1 MADKCKI
8 ITDPLGLGSPLT
20 GACKAVTNP
29 GKAVSDMA
37 GSAFDKIAHSF
48 AEAAGSFLKMTTAGW
63 LNLKHPEIDSD
74 VGPIHFLQEK
84 THWLVMWIAV
94 LSLLIAAGRMALTR
108 RSTPATD
115 AARGI
120 FLLVIVAPGAVAI
133 LNLVVAGGDIFSV
146 WIVDESLKCPT
157 HLNPGTIPEFAC
169 ADQYNDRIRAMAMV
183 GEGTGAAMLLLLSG
197 FLILASFIQI
207 IHMFISGAMIILL
220 GGTLPLAAAGAVTE
234 SGKAWFK
241 KSVGWLLAF
250 ALFKPVSAIVYAAA
264 FQSMGTN
271 KSGDIL
277 TVLHGVVLLLMAAFT
292 LPALLRF
299 VTPMVQQTA
308 TGRGGAAA
316 VAAMGKVVAT
326 GAKMVPEVRAAA
338 MASKAKKGADG
349 GGKGA
354 HKVPAHGGG
363 HHGGGHHGGATAPA
377 PGQGPSGPQGGGTPG
392 QQQGPQGTPGSR
404 TGPQGAPGGQ
414 TTGAPGAGRG
424 QNAGPQGTATVP
436 PQPQTMPPA
445 RGSAGGPPP
454 SGTGG
459 HRPSTPQGGPRGA

>member
-1 MADKCKI
+1 MPDKCKV

-20 GACKAVTNP
+20 GACRAATNP
-29 GKAVSDMA
+29 GKAVSDLA

-48 AEAAGSFLKMTTAGW
+48 AEAAGKFLKATTAGW
-63 LNLKHPEIDSD
+63 LNLKHPDIDSD
-74 VGPIHFLQEK
+74 TGPIHFLQEK

-108 RSTPATD
+108 RSTPAVD

-120 FLLVIVAPGAVAI
+120 FLLVIVAPASVAI
-133 LNLVVAGGDIFSV
+133 LNLVVAAGDIFSV

-157 HLNPGTIPEFAC
+157 HLNPGTVPEFAC
-169 ADQYNDRIRAMAMV
+169 TDQYNDRIRAMAMV
-183 GEGTGAAMLLLLSG
+183 GEGTGAALLLLLSG

-220 GGTLPLAAAGAVTE
+220 GGTLPLAAAGATTE
-234 SGKAWFK
+234 SGKAWFR
-241 KSVGWLLAF
+241 KSCGWLGAF

-271 KSGDIL
+271 KTGDLL

-299 VTPMVQQTA
+299 VTPMVQQVA

-316 VAAMGKVVAT
+316 VAFMGKVVAT
-326 GAKMVPEVRAAA
+326 GAKAVPEVRAMA

-349 GGKGA
+349 GTGA
-354 HKVPAHGGG
+354 HKVPSHGGG
-363 HHGGGHHGGATAPA
+363 HHGGGHHGGGLA
-377 PGQGPSGPQGGGTPG
+377 PGQQGPSGPQGGGTPG
-392 QQQGPQGTPGSR
+392 QQQGPQGAPGGH
-404 TGPQGAPGGQ
+404 TGPQGTPGAQ
-414 TTGAPGAGRG
+414 TTGTPGAGRG
-424 QNAGPQGTATVP
+424 QTAGPQGTAAVP
-436 PQPQTMPPA
+436 PQPQTAPPA

-454 SGTGG
+454 SGAGG
-459 HRPSTPQGGPRGA
+459 HRPTTPQGGPRVGN